1 MANINALT
9 RNKQWLLLSGILVA
23 MGAAGAGGWYLS
35 QRSLGAGD
43 KMNKGNQVAKEPPP
57 DMTGV
62 VNQSFDDK
70 LQRSAITQTQVDNK
84 EVRSELAALRQE
96 LGALSRERKQDGQRL
111 ASLEKENGALK
122 AQLAQGGGVASDG
135 GAGRE
140 PQPTPS
146 TTPGTAAPGTV
157 TPRDIP
163 PPTAFYPLGGGQV
176 YPGMGSPSGAVV
188 TYQPIAPAPPAIE
201 TVRFADDKLAQVPAH
216 KYPYLPSGSFAEA
229 VVIEGADTNAAVTGA
244 QNTAPMQLRLTGL
257 VQLPNDHTVDLIGCF
272 VTLEAY
278 GDVSSERAIVRSR
291 GLSCKL
297 GDDIIDQRF
306 AGHVSFM
313 GKNGIK
319 GEVVMRNGEI
329 LGWAWGAG
337 FVDGIGAGIEK
348 AATPQVGIGGTA
360 SMGAGDIM
368 QAGIGGG
375 TGQAAKTL
383 SDYYIKRAEQYHP
396 IIPIGAGNEVTLVF
410 QDGFQLETLA
420 EAQRK
425 KQQRGNRKPAP
436 TTPAGD
442 PQSTPNMLSQLRE
455 MKVGD
460 LVSPTQAAPADT
472 PYSPIEVAQ

>member
-1 MANINALT
+1 MANINALA

-23 MGAAGAGGWYLS
+23 MGAAGTGGWYLS
-35 QRSLGAGD
+35 QRSLGSQD
-43 KMNKGNQVAKEPPP
+43 KMSKGTQVAKEPAP

-70 LQRSAITQTQVDNK
+70 LQRSAITQTQTDNK
-84 EVRSELAALRQE
+84 EVHAALDAVRKE
-96 LGALSRERKQDGQRL
+96 LSALARERKQDGQRL
-111 ASLEKENGALK
+111 ANLEQENGALK
-122 AQLAQGGGVASDG
+122 TQLAQGGGLIATG
-135 GAGRE
+135 GTVGGE
-140 PQPTPS
+140 PLPTSSTVPAT
-146 TTPGTAAPGTV
+146 TTPGN
-157 TPRDIP
+157 IP
-163 PPTAFYPLGGGQV
+163 PPTAFYPPNGNGQV
-176 YPGMGSPSGAVV
+176 YPGMGTPSGAVV
-188 TYQPIAPAPPAIE
+188 TYQPIAPAPAAIE
-201 TVRFADDKLAQVPAH
+201 TVRFADDKSSKEPAN

-244 QNTAPMQLRLTGL
+244 QNTAPMQLRLTGQ
-257 VQLPNDHTVDLIGCF
+257 VQLPNDHTVDLTGCF

-278 GDVSSERAIVRSR
+278 GDVSSERAIVRAR

-297 GDDIIDQRF
+297 GEDVIDQRF

-420 EAQRK
+420 EARRK
-425 KQQRGNRKPAP
+425 KPQKGGSKTIP
-436 TTPAGD
+436 TPTD
-442 PQSTPNMLSQLRE
+442 LQSTPNMLSQLRD
-455 MKVGD
+455 MRVGD
-460 LVSPTQAAPADT
+460 LVSPVRAEPAGQGAERT
-472 PYSPIEVAQ
+472 P